1 MGERLTKRDIEKIEE
16 ENRANNIEMN
26 RVQVNDELEKR
37 MQEYAKYRRA
47 GITDIKEM
55 DRLHKIQEN
64 MRPTQAQM
72 QNMTQD
78 EQEQNQRD
86 IEAQTRELAKL
97 STRYSADMFRDA
109 GKIDKARDAL
119 AQRFEKK
126 GIESA
131 RANALAADTMAK
143 IRKIKGE
150 A

>member
-1 MGERLTKRDIEKIEE
+1 
-16 ENRANNIEMN
+16 
-26 RVQVNDELEKR
+26 
-37 MQEYAKYRRA
+37 
-47 GITDIKEM
+47 
-55 DRLHKIQEN
+55 
-64 MRPTQAQM
+64 
-72 QNMTQD
+72 MTQD
-78 EQEQNQRD
+78 DQEQNQRD

>member
-1 MGERLTKRDIEKIEE
+1 MDRF
-16 ENRANNIEMN
+16 
-26 RVQVNDELEKR
+26 QVNDELEKR

-55 DRLHKIQEN
+55 DRLHKIQESL
-64 MRPTQAQM
+64 MPTEEQRN
-72 QNMTQD
+72 NMTSD
-78 EQEQNQRD
+78 EQEQERANV
-86 IEAQTRELAKL
+86 EAQTLEIAKL

>member
-1 MGERLTKRDIEKIEE
+1 MDRF
-16 ENRANNIEMN
+16 
-26 RVQVNDELEKR
+26 QVNDELEKR

-55 DRLHKIQEN
+55 DRLHKIQES

-97 STRYSADMFRDA
+97 STRYSADMFRCRKDRQSKRCA
-109 GKIDKARDAL
+109 C
-119 AQRFEKK
+119 
-126 GIESA
+126 
-131 RANALAADTMAK
+131 TK
-143 IRKIKGE
+143 IRKE
-150 A
+150 RY